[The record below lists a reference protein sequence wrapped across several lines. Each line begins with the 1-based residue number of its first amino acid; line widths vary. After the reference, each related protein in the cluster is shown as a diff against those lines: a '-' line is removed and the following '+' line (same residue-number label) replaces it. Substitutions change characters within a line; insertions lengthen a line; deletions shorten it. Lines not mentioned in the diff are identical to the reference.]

1 VLVNE
6 EDTHL
11 CYLFSKIDRY
21 SEYLT
26 VYNLFTPLDERR
38 RGYAHKLLH
47 LIINRA
53 KKHHVKRINFSSV
66 SDSLDFYLELG
77 FVFWGV
83 NNIGDYYC
91 DLPIPTQGLDG
102 FEEMIQTDTLETLI
116 GRNIEKIYAKVHG
129 NAINFTPKQL
139 VRYEND
145 RIKLLSKC
153 NFEAL
158 SALRT

>member
-1 VLVNE
+1 LVNE

-11 CYLFSKIDRY
+11 CYLFSKTDRY
-21 SEYLT
+21 SEYLS
-26 VYNLFTPLDERR
+26 VYNLFTPLNERR
-38 RGYAHKLLH
+38 HGYAHKLLQ
-47 LIINRA
+47 IIISRA

-66 SDSLDFYLELG
+66 SDSLDFYLALG
-77 FVFWGV
+77 FIFWGV

-129 NAINFTPKQL
+129 NAINLTPNQL

-145 RIKLLSKC
+145 RIKLVSKC

-158 SALRT
+158 SVLRT